1 MLKPVDPP
9 PVEPPAGK
17 RLARAGANAN
27 ASERPVGELVN
38 QLIDDAKAYARA
50 EFELVK
56 AIGRAKAS
64 ALALPAA
71 LFGAAFVFALAAITA
86 LGVGVVLALA
96 TLIGPLL
103 AGLAG
108 MLIFVA
114 IAGGLTWF
122 ALRRLKDMP

>member
-9 PVEPPAGK
+9 AIDPSASAPDAG
-17 RLARAGANAN
+17 
-27 ASERPVGELVN
+27 ERPVGELVH
-38 QLIDDAKAYARA
+38 QLIEDGKAYARA

-71 LFGAAFVFALAAITA
+71 LFGAAFIFALASITA

-96 TLIGPLL
+96 TLMGPLL

-108 MLIFVA
+108 MAIFIA
-114 IAGGLTWF
+114 IAGGLAWF